1 MINYIT
7 YINKNNQAKPLIMA
21 LILYGNSENGIVKE
35 NMSYFCNKSK
45 FNKNHIDNMN
55 PNHIYIFSF

>member
-35 NMSYFCNKSK
+35 NMSYFCNK
-45 FNKNHIDNMN
+45 
-55 PNHIYIFSF
+55 